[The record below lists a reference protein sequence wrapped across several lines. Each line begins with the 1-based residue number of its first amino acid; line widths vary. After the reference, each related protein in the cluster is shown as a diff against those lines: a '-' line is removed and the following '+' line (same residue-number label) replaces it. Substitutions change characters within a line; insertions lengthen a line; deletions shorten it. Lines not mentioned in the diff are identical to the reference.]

1 MNHLGKRI
9 GNAVH
14 QPAEQSSSILRGIA
28 GTQWDVLVIGA
39 GPAGAMAALLLAR
52 QGASVLIVDRSR
64 FPRWKVCGCCLNG
77 TGLAVLRM
85 VGLGDLPHQLGAQP
99 LERIELTTGRRTA
112 VLSLPDGVSLS
123 REVLDSALIAEAIR
137 AGAVFA
143 QGTAARVVAANRLFR
158 YVDLRSGLC
167 ELRCGARVVLVADG
181 LAGQSLQALP
191 EFRSR
196 VSASS
201 RLGAGV
207 VVDDGPVRYRDRT
220 IYMACGQAGYV
231 GMVRLEDGRLD
242 MGAALKRTATRRG
255 GGPGRVVSEL
265 LRQSGLPV
273 PDRLDSMHWRGTSP
287 LTRRRS
293 RVAGD
298 RLFLLGDSAGYVEPF
313 TGEGMAWALLSSV
326 HVVPLALEGVRQWR
340 SELATRWSVKHRNFI
355 KPRQQVCRAVSMV
368 LKSPWATSATVR
380 LLEAVPALADP
391 WIRRVNSSTRGT
403 SLNQLANYIERQ
415 R

>member
-1 MNHLGKRI
+1 MNHHGKRI
-9 GNAVH
+9 GNAIH
-14 QPAEQSSSILRGIA
+14 RPAELSSSDLPGIA
-28 GTQWDVLVIGA
+28 GRQWDVLVIGA

-99 LERIELTTGRRTA
+99 LERIELTTGRRKA

-123 REVLDSALIAEAIR
+123 REALDSALIAEAIR

-143 QGTAARVVAANRLFR
+143 QGTAARVGAANRLFR
-158 YVDLRSGLC
+158 YVDLRSGLG

-191 EFRSR
+191 EFRTR
-196 VSASS
+196 VSTRS
-201 RLGAGV
+201 LVGAGTV
-207 VVDDGPVRYRDRT
+207 LDDGPVRYRDRT
-220 IYMACGQAGYV
+220 IYMACGEAGYV
-231 GMVRLEDGRLD
+231 GLVRLEDGRLD
-242 MGAALKRTATRRG
+242 MGVALKRTAIRRE
-255 GGPGRVVSEL
+255 GGPGRAVAVL

-273 PDRLDSMHWRGTSP
+273 PDRLDSMPWRGTSP

-326 HVVPLALEGVRQWR
+326 HVGPLALEGVRQWR
-340 SELATRWSVKHRNFI
+340 SGLAARWSAEHRNFI
-355 KPRQQVCRAVSMV
+355 RPRQRVCRAVSMV
-368 LKSPWATSATVR
+368 LKSSWATSATVR

-391 WIRRVNSSTRGT
+391 WIRRVNSLTRST
-403 SLNQLANYIERQ
+403 SLKPLANCTERQ
-415 R
+415 L